1 MITTKLLATMDLNF
15 DRADKYIQQISAMD
29 LSNELFNNIENV
41 KTIDSFIYRFSKIQD
56 IMGDK
61 LFPLYLNVIEE
72 YKTSMSLI
80 DMLNKLEKFA
90 IIDTA
95 DDWKYFR
102 KLRNILTHE
111 YPDNEDEL
119 LEGIKEA
126 LHVYPK
132 IKAIY
137 EKMKSFLNKI

>member
-1 MITTKLLATMDLNF
+1 
-15 DRADKYIQQISAMD
+15 
-29 LSNELFNNIENV
+29 
-41 KTIDSFIYRFSKIQD
+41 
-56 IMGDK
+56 
-61 LFPLYLNVIEE
+61 
-72 YKTSMSLI
+72 
-80 DMLNKLEKFA
+80 MLNKLEKFS

-119 LEGIKEA
+119 LEAIKEA